1 MDAMQ
6 ILVIILSAF
15 LALFLL
21 LGIVLVVMMIKVT
34 QQIKQLSVKANDAV
48 SKVGVIT
55 GNVAKFT
62 NPAVMFDVVKN
73 TITRLKNDK
82 TK

>member
-55 GNVAKFT
+55 DNVAKFT